1 MQMQALVLTADQ
13 WLSSLFGKASME
25 LGINTQVIGDAQ
37 LASSE
42 VGRSKYDTVVL
53 DFDTVLHTS
62 GLIGVVRS
70 SRSNKTAMIFA
81 LATDREHK
89 RTAARDGA
97 NFFLHRPI
105 DIAQIRR
112 GLAAARGFMLTE
124 RRSYFRCAVE
134 LAVVLARSKTENIQ
148 CTTMNISSSGMG
160 ITTPTA
166 LTPGETL
173 TCTCMLPGGFN
184 FRAIVRV
191 IWDDRH
197 GKSGLCFDSIE
208 SDMGKKLNSWLDS
221 QFSNARISASI
232 TPNHQH
238 D

>member
-25 LGINTQVIGDAQ
+25 LGMETQVIGDAQ
-37 LASSE
+37 LVSNE
-42 VGRSKYDTVVL
+42 VSRSKYDTVVL
-53 DFDTVLHTS
+53 DFDTVLETS
-62 GLIGVVRS
+62 HVIGVVRS
-70 SRSNKTAMIFA
+70 SRSNKTAVIFA
-81 LATDREHK
+81 VATDKEHK
-89 RTAARDGA
+89 RSASRDGA
-97 NFFLHRPI
+97 NFLLHRPI

-134 LAVVLARSKTENIQ
+134 LAVLLARSKTEIIQ
-148 CTTMNISSSGMG
+148 CTSMNISSSGMG

-173 TCTCMLPGGFN
+173 SVTCMLPGGFN
-184 FRAIVRV
+184 FEAIVKV

-197 GKSGLCFDSIE
+197 GKSGLYYDSME
-208 SDMGKKLNSWLDS
+208 SDMRNKLNSWLDS
-221 QFSNARISASI
+221 QFSNARISAPT
-232 TPNHQH
+232 TPNH
-238 D
+238 